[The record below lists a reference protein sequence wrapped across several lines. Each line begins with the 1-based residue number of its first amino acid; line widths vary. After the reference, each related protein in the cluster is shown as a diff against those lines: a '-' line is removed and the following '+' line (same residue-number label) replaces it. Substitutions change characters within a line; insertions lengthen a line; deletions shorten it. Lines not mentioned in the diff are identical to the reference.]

1 VHAGKNRGV
10 KVGGPRRKVM
20 LDDDLLNL
28 SGGYPTVLTQKSKE
42 LLNRAVNEDAKFL
55 CSLQVLCEPLWHVS
69 AA

>member
-1 VHAGKNRGV
+1 
-10 KVGGPRRKVM
+10 M